1 MILQK
6 IWSQSFN
13 EARNEKSSE
22 KYDHK
27 IEAQLL
33 NLKKEEKVSIAA
45 AYAQEAKHERGNPKD
60 KSYRWVMLLQ
70 IEAFNGAEHVDLKKK
85 EKVSIAAAS

>member
-1 MILQK
+1 M
-6 IWSQSFN
+6 
-13 EARNEKSSE
+13 
-22 KYDHK
+22 
-27 IEAQLL
+27 
-33 NLKKEEKVSIAA
+33 KKEEKVSIAA

-85 EKVSIAAAS
+85 EKVSIAAAYALEVRVPKLA